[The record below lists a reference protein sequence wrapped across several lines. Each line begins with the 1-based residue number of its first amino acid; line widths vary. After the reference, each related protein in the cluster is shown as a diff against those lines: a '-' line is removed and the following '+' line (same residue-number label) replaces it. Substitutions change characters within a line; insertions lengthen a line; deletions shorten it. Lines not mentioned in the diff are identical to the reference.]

1 MNKKILI
8 VEDDVSILT
17 GMTDLLTDEG
27 YAVSAATSGPDGIAA
42 HQQHPADLIILDI
55 MIPEINGY
63 EVCKQIRAKDP
74 AVGIIMLTAKDKEI
88 DKVVGLQL
96 GADDYLTKPFG
107 MNELLAR
114 INAVLR
120 RREVMTFKPQSRA
133 PIVFGDVII
142 DVARMTGTRGKKKFD
157 VTKRE
162 VLLLQLFAAREGEVL
177 DRDEI
182 LRDVWGYTYTG
193 TTRTLDQ
200 HILKL
205 RQKVEANPSQ
215 PVHILTVHGKGY
227 RFVKSADSG

>member
-1 MNKKILI
+1 MKKKILI

-27 YAVSAATSGPDGIAA
+27 FAVSTATRGPDGIAA
-42 HQQHPADLIILDI
+42 HHQHPADLIILDI
-55 MIPEINGY
+55 MIPELNGY
-63 EVCKQIRAKDP
+63 EVCKKIRAQDP

-88 DKVVGLQL
+88 DKVVGLEL

-120 RREVMTFKPQSRA
+120 RKAVATFTPQSKE
-133 PIVFGDVII
+133 PIVFGDVTI
-142 DVARMTGTRGKKKFD
+142 DVARMKGRRGGKAFD
-157 VTKRE
+157 VSKRE
-162 VLLLQLFAAREGEVL
+162 VLLLQLFAAHEGEVL

-182 LRDVWGYTYTG
+182 LRDVWGYTYAG

-205 RQKVEANPSQ
+205 RQKIEANPSD
-215 PVHILTVHGKGY
+215 PRHILTVHGKGY
-227 RFVKSADSG
+227 RFVKAVDSA

>member
-1 MNKKILI
+1 MKKKILI

-27 YAVSAATSGPDGIAA
+27 YDVRPATSGPDGVAA
-42 HQQHPADLIILDI
+42 HRQSPVDLILLDI
-55 MIPEINGY
+55 MIPELNGY
-63 EVCKQIRAKDP
+63 EVCKRIRAKDP

-120 RREVMTFKPQSRA
+120 RREVMTASPQSKE
-133 PIVFGDVII
+133 PIVFGDVTI
-142 DVARMTGTRGKKKFD
+142 DVARMKGRRGHKEFD
-157 VTKRE
+157 VSKRE
-162 VLLLQLFAAREGEVL
+162 LLLLQLFAAHEGEVL
-177 DRDEI
+177 DRDDI
-182 LRDVWGYTYTG
+182 LRDVWGYNYTG

-205 RQKVEANPSQ
+205 RQKVEERPSE

-227 RFVKSADSG
+227 RFVKAADSG